1 LGIGSELKRRN
12 VFRVALFYTV
22 SAWVVVQVAETLL
35 PVFEVPDS
43 AIRAIV
49 LILALGLPLA
59 LVFSWVFELT
69 PEGLKLDKNARADAA
84 TKKQTERKLN
94 WATLIAAVLAIGLLV
109 ADRLLPEPRTEVTVA
124 EGATSPPGS
133 EASNKREVDAASIA
147 VLPFED
153 LSPDG
158 DRTYFSD
165 GIAEEVLGVLAGVEG
180 LVVASRTSSFQFRG
194 QQAIGIPQIA
204 EILSVRHVL
213 EGSVRT
219 AGDQIRV
226 VVQLID
232 SVSDQPL
239 WSETYDNQLSTAN
252 LFAIQDEIARSI
264 VVAIRDRL
272 GIALESPRAVSV
284 GTEDVDAYAL
294 FLRARS
300 LFRSR
305 SFFEEAHSLVLRAID
320 LDPQFADALA
330 LRAALLT
337 IAPEYG
343 VVLSGTPAE
352 SRARAE
358 LLARRALELDGSQ
371 VLAHGILGLI
381 QDFGL
386 YDSTQPDRYQR
397 ILDQYEAALAL
408 SPNDPGVLNWRGF
421 TYLRAGYLER
431 SRADFE
437 RCIETEPGY
446 SPCNANLVAV
456 LTLAG
461 DEVGALERLDRAL
474 ELGVYTGDI
483 PSLANLHQL
492 GLERS
497 FYFHAIRLP
506 SLRGWLGM
514 GDIHAAL
521 ERPEEDHSALIR
533 RLEAHGELVGSS
545 RSLDELLLALGKY
558 DARPPTYAIWFDP
571 YQAYRRSPQF
581 KEHMRLL
588 GLVDFWRS
596 NGFPAFCRPLG
607 EDDFVCD

>member
-1 LGIGSELKRRN
+1 MSELKRRN

-49 LILALGLPLA
+49 LILALGFPLA

-69 PEGLKLDKNARADAA
+69 PDGLKLDRNARADAA
-84 TKKQTERKLN
+84 TKRQTERKLN
-94 WATLIAAVLAIGLLV
+94 WATLIAAVLAIGLLI
-109 ADRLLPEPRTEVTVA
+109 ADRLMPEPRPEMLADESAASSSDSEV
-124 EGATSPPGS
+124 GAD
-133 EASNKREVDAASIA
+133 REVDAASIA

-158 DRTYFSD
+158 DRSYFSD
-165 GIAEEVLGVLAGVEG
+165 GIAEEVLGVLADVDG
-180 LVVASRTSSFQFRG
+180 LIVASRTSSFQFRG
-194 QQAIGIPQIA
+194 QRAIGIPQIA

-264 VVAIRDRL
+264 VAAIRDRL
-272 GIALESPRAVSV
+272 GISLESPRAASV

-305 SFFEEAHSLVLRAID
+305 SFFEEAHGLVQRAIE

-343 VVLSGTPAE
+343 VVFSGTPAE
-352 SRARAE
+352 SRAQAE
-358 LLARRALELDGSQ
+358 VLARRALELDSSQ

-386 YDSTQPDRYQR
+386 YDSAETGRYQR
-397 ILDQYEAALAL
+397 ILDQYEAALTI

-421 TYLRAGYLER
+421 TYLRAGYTEQA
-431 SRADFE
+431 RADFE

-446 SPCNANLVAV
+446 APCNANLVAA
-456 LTLAG
+456 LTLDGNDDA
-461 DEVGALERLDRAL
+461 ALERLDRAI

-492 GLERS
+492 GLERA

-514 GDIHAAL
+514 DEIHDAL
-521 ERPEEDHSALIR
+521 ARPGEDHSALIR

-545 RSLDELLLALGKY
+545 RSLDELMLALGKY
-558 DARPPTYAIWFDP
+558 DARPPTFAIWFDS
-571 YQAYRRSPQF
+571 YRAYRQSPQF

-588 GLVDFWRS
+588 GLVEFWTS

-607 EDDFVCD
+607 EDDFECD